1 MKNNTHFFF
10 GLIPKLPAKS
20 IHWLMPLLL
29 SGIMS
34 GVISGYNTIRNLGLI
49 DGVTSI
55 WINNWFQ
62 SWIIAFPLV
71 LVILPLLRRVVGQM
85 VNTQPPA
92 HKS

>member
-1 MKNNTHFFF
+1 
-10 GLIPKLPAKS
+10 
-20 IHWLMPLLL
+20 MPLFL

-34 GVISGYNTIRNLGLI
+34 GVISGYNTLRNLGLI

-92 HKS
+92 HKN